1 MLEYSEYQIIWNI
14 SKSEISFYYK
24 LDYLKYRTVL
34 TIRLE
39 NLQITEITGS
49 ATRLDYVQYQ
59 ITSTTSFSK
68 Y

>member
-14 SKSEISFYYK
+14 SMSEISFYYK